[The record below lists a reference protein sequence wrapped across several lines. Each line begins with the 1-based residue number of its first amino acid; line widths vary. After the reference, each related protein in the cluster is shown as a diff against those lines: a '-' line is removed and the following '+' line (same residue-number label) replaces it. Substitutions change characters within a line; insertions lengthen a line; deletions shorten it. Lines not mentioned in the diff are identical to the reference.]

1 MENTPLASDDVVLLI
16 PVDTLVTVTLA
27 SATPASPLRADV
39 VSFEANV
46 LSEKRVINKNPDKR
60 YFDLLNILNPR

>member
-16 PVDTLVTVTLA
+16 PVDTLVTVTEA

-46 LSEKRVINKNPDKR
+46 SVSYTHLTLPTI
-60 YFDLLNILNPR
+60 LLV